1 MKCTEAS
8 IMGLLEYIELRLEE
22 KARELGIPEEKTRQL
37 VMEIE
42 KIRIRIRDQGFHE
55 LEESLGL

>member
-1 MKCTEAS
+1 MKCTDAS
-8 IMGLLEYIELRLEE
+8 IMGLLEYIEVRLKE
-22 KARELGIPEEKTRQL
+22 KAEELGIPEEKIRQL

-55 LEESLGL
+55 LEQTLGL

>member
-1 MKCTEAS
+1 MS
-8 IMGLLEYIELRLEE
+8 LLEYIELRIQE
-22 KARELGIPEEKTRQL
+22 KARELEIPEEKTTQL

-42 KIRIRIRDQGFHE
+42 KIRLRIRDQGFHE

>member
-1 MKCTEAS
+1 
-8 IMGLLEYIELRLEE
+8 MGLLEYIELRIQE
-22 KARELGIPEEKTRQL
+22 KARELRIPEEKIRQL